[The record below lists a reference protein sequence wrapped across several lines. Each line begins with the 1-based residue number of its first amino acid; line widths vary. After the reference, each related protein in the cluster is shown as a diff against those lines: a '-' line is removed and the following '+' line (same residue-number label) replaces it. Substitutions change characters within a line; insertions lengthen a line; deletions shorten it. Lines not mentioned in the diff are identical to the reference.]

1 MNHIFNNIRMLDD
14 KTIIENIEQFKL
26 MLEAQNLYS
35 YQSQCDLDN
44 LNIEYNKKKEK
55 YKNLKIEYK
64 QLQQINYEQKNEI
77 SFLKLQLDFYNKMSI
92 SPVNFVSQNNY
103 LQMNTLNTNN
113 QIQIPITSTQTPPP
127 PPPPPPVPAQLL
139 TIKMKPE
146 KNNNIMENLIK
157 ELKSKIT
164 PYDS

>member
-44 LNIEYNKKKEK
+44 LNQNYNKKKEK
-55 YKNLKIEYK
+55 YKNLKMEYN
-64 QLQQINYEQKNEI
+64 QLQQINNEQKNEI

-92 SPVNFVSQNNY
+92 SPVNFVNHNNY

-113 QIQIPITSTQTPPP
+113 EIQIPITSTQIPPP
-127 PPPPPPVPAQLL
+127 PPPPQLL
-139 TIKMKPE
+139 NIKIKPE
-146 KNNNIMENLIK
+146 RNNNIMENLIK
-157 ELKSKIT
+157 ELKSKII